1 MKQAGS
7 RFDPLA
13 RMRGVFYGWW
23 LVSIAALIIAVGTVP
38 LFYALGIWAV
48 VLEHDFHWTRTQL
61 FIAFALTR
69 VEGSIMG
76 PIGGYLTDRVGSRR
90 MVLIGMSIMGAGLL
104 FFSTTQNL
112 WMFYLA
118 FLLMAAGQ
126 GVGSWM
132 PLMTAVNHWFSRQ
145 RATAM
150 AWSELGHRI
159 GGLVLIP
166 IIVWALD
173 PEEDRLGW
181 RVVVV
186 AIGVAVLLI
195 ALPLARLIRNR
206 PEEYGQHPDGDLPA
220 PNRSDV
226 STREAE
232 PSAEPGADFTPRQAL
247 KTPAFWLI
255 TFGHA
260 FTTMLLV
267 TVVGHVALMLTDGGL
282 SLQTAGWVMATYGGT
297 STVFQVCGGYI
308 GDRVSKNLTI
318 FVFASIMAGA
328 VVVVTQSDSAPVAFL
343 FAVLFGIGM
352 GGRAPNTIAIRGDY
366 FGRKAF
372 ARIMGLS
379 QVPMSLCVLAA
390 PLLTAVYYDAKG
402 SYVLPFNILAGF
414 CFVGGV
420 LFLVA
425 KKPVIS
431 TIAKGV

>member
-1 MKQAGS
+1 MTQVGS

-23 LVSIAALIIAVGTVP
+23 LVSIAALIMALGSVP
-38 LFYALGIWAV
+38 LFYALGIWGV

-61 FIAFALTR
+61 FVGFMLTR
-69 VEGSIMG
+69 IEGSIMG
-76 PIGGYLTDRVGSRR
+76 PVAGYLTDRVGSRR
-90 MVLIGMSIMGAGLL
+90 MVLIGMSTLGAGLL
-104 FFSTTQNL
+104 LFSTTQNL

-118 FLLMAAGQ
+118 FLLMAAGH
-126 GVGSWM
+126 GLGSWM

-159 GGLVLIP
+159 GGMVLIP
-166 IIVWALD
+166 IIAWAVD
-173 PEEDRLGW
+173 PEEGRVNW

-186 AIGVAVLLI
+186 AIGVTVLLI

-206 PEEYGQHPDGDLPA
+206 PEEYGQRPDGDLPA
-220 PNRSDV
+220 PDRSRV
-226 STREAE
+226 STREPE
-232 PSAEPGADFTPRQAL
+232 PSGEPGADFTARQAL

-267 TVVGHVALMLTDGGL
+267 TIVGHLALMLTDGGL
-282 SLQTAGWVMATYGGT
+282 SLRTVGWVMATYAAT

-318 FVFASIMAGA
+318 FVFVSIMAGA
-328 VVVVTQSDSAPVAFL
+328 VMAITLADSVPMAFL

-372 ARIMGLS
+372 ASIMGLS
-379 QVPMSLCVLAA
+379 QVPMSLCILAA
-390 PLLTAVYYDAKG
+390 PLLTAVYHDAKG
-402 SYVLPFNILAGF
+402 SYVLPFNTLAGL

-420 LFLVA
+420 LFLLA
-425 KKPVIS
+425 KRPVIPTS
-431 TIAKGV
+431 VTQ